1 MQHLIKYL
9 DLLLKISW
17 SLWSVLRVMWYN
29 KQTQYETPIW
39 RLDLC
44 DFRCT
49 YIVVKGTISVTDP
62 NYDDMT
68 RNYLLKIMYHLS
80 LVFQKLIIH
89 LLIKPKI

>member
-1 MQHLIKYL
+1 M
-9 DLLLKISW
+9 S
-17 SLWSVLRVMWYN
+17 

-68 RNYLLKIMYHLS
+68 RNYLLKIMYHLF
-80 LVFQKLIIH
+80 LVFKKLIIH
-89 LLIKPKI
+89 SLIKPKI